1 MRHLGTR
8 GQVVGGVFASL
19 FSKNPNS
26 RGSAL
31 GGGGGGGKMG
41 TVALFLKYSYN
52 FANSSLDILT

>member
-31 GGGGGGGKMG
+31 GGGGGGEDGHCCIILKI
-41 TVALFLKYSYN
+41 FL
-52 FANSSLDILT
+52 